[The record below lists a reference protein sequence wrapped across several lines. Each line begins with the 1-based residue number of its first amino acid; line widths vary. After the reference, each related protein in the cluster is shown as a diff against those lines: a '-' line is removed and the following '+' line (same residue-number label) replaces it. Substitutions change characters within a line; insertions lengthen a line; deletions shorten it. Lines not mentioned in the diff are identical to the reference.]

1 MGTIRRTL
9 RSQPRSIISHT
20 CRHNPAHQGSC
31 VARIIQDQLT
41 SEEQILFATSL
52 ANSFCSFF
60 THLSS
65 QSDSSFLLKLFK
77 IVENRTD
84 IVLRMLPTD
93 IYLYQCIS
101 FNCVKTNKKH
111 KTSAN

>member
-1 MGTIRRTL
+1 MG
-9 RSQPRSIISHT
+9 
-20 CRHNPAHQGSC
+20 
-31 VARIIQDQLT
+31 
-41 SEEQILFATSL
+41 
-52 ANSFCSFF
+52 
-60 THLSS
+60 S

-111 KTSAN
+111 KTSTKRTLKTFFPHPIAISQSYRALAFTSPILQARQKLTKQCLLSAHRTGPVVGTPPTN